1 MTDDRDD
8 NVTVPGHRLNSGDHS
23 AETKASGRESKAHVG
38 AYLDP
43 GFRRSLRMVQAQTD
57 KDIQEL
63 LAEALNDL
71 FRKYNVTTVSRKD

>member
-1 MTDDRDD
+1 MMDDHDGKI
-8 NVTVPGHRLNSGDHS
+8 VTVDHTFESDGHSDR
-23 AETKASGRESKAHVG
+23 KAKVNGRETRAHVG

-71 FRKYNVTTVSRKD
+71 FRKYNVSVVS